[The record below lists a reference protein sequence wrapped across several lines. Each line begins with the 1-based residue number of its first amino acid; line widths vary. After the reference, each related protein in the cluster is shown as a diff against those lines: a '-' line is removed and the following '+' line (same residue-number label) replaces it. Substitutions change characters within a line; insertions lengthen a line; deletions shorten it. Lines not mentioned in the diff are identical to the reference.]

1 MVFLQNLVYSSSV
14 CLITARLTDIWVD
27 VGLGSV
33 REWGCWA
40 RPVVVSG
47 EGPSWAEG
55 CSCKIII
62 HNVVTELCVCY
73 GVAVLNKG

>member
-14 CLITARLTDIWVD
+14 CLITARLTDIWVG

-62 HNVVTELCVCY
+62 HNVVTELCICY
-73 GVAVLNKG
+73 GVAVLN